1 MATVM
6 KTSRDVR
13 GVGFSMP
20 RYDAPDKVVGKT
32 QYVNDIIPPGMLHA
46 RLLRSPHAHARIVSI
61 DTSKAKALKG
71 VRLTTRPLTPFPV
84 HGSGGYVL
92 CFRTWGR
99 RLAPPCPT

>member
-1 MATVM
+1 M

-32 QYVNDIIPPGMLHA
+32 QCVDDIILPGMLHA

-71 VRLTTRPLTPFPV
+71 VRLTSLPLTP
-84 HGSGGYVL
+84 
-92 CFRTWGR
+92 GR
-99 RLAPPCPT
+99 WRSQSR